1 MGPPLRGH
9 FRHWQGGHVDP
20 PLRMIGRAFPVR
32 LRSARIV
39 FNISAGTVQFIGFAD
54 DAFVIIVLP
63 QSSGEWWPGVVFDG
77 LDVRTGGHNAP

>member
-1 MGPPLRGH
+1 
-9 FRHWQGGHVDP
+9 
-20 PLRMIGRAFPVR
+20 MIGRVFPVHLASGR
-32 LRSARIV
+32 V
-39 FNISAGTVQFIGFAD
+39 GFNVSAGTVQFIGVAD